1 MKFKFDFKFNIRRE
15 LKIAAALLAVAA
27 IIAFT
32 EGRQE
37 QLVVG
42 DVRVKMANN
51 YENHFLDEQDI
62 LSLMD
67 FDQVAMKGARFSEVN
82 MREVER
88 KIRRQPFVEDAQ
100 LYSDLKGNIIVK
112 ASLRRPIARIVRND
126 GPDGYIAEDGTI
138 MPVSDKFT
146 SRVILVSGGYVPTL
160 LKQRNLAS
168 TEEGRMLMRVVETIR
183 ADDFWSAQIAQLN
196 IDSKMRITMLPQVG
210 NERIE
215 FGKPER
221 VEQKFDK
228 LMIFYKEILP
238 RMGWNKYSRVN
249 LEYAGQIV
257 AE

>member
-1 MKFKFDFKFNIRRE
+1 MKFKFNFKRE
-15 LKIAAALLAVAA
+15 ARILAALLAVAG

-37 QLVVG
+37 GLVVG
-42 DVRVKMANN
+42 DVRVRMDNIN
-51 YENHFLDEQDI
+51 ENHFLDERDI

-88 KIRRQPFVEDAQ
+88 KIRRQPFVQDAQ
-100 LYSDLKGNIIVK
+100 LYSDLKGNIIVRT
-112 ASLRRPIARIVRND
+112 SLRRPIARIVRND

-146 SRVILVSGGYVPTL
+146 SRVVLVSGSYVPTL
-160 LKQRNLAS
+160 LRQKSIGQ
-168 TEEGRMLMRVVETIR
+168 TEEGQMLMHVIETIR
-183 ADDFWSAQIAQLN
+183 DDEFWSAQIAQLN
-196 IDSKMRITMLPQVG
+196 IDRKMHITMLPQVG
-210 NERIE
+210 NEQIE
-215 FGKPER
+215 FGKPDR
-221 VEQKFDK
+221 VEQKFHK

>member
-1 MKFKFDFKFNIRRE
+1 MKFKFNFNIKRE
-15 LKIAAALLAVAA
+15 IRIVTALLILGA

-37 QLVVG
+37 ELVVG
-42 DVRVKMANN
+42 DVRVRIENLSG
-51 YENHFLDEQDI
+51 NHFLDEQDI
-62 LSLMD
+62 LKLMD

-88 KIRRQPFVEDAQ
+88 KISRQPYVKDAQ
-100 LYSDLKGNIIVK
+100 LYSDMKGNIIVR
-112 ASLRRPIARIVRND
+112 ASLRRPIARIVRSD

-138 MPVSDKFT
+138 MPVSEKFT
-146 SRVILVSGGYVPTL
+146 SRVLLIGGSYVPTL
-160 LKQRNLAS
+160 LKQKSLGQS
-168 TEEGRMLMRVVETIR
+168 EEGQMLMHVIGTIR
-183 ADDFWSAQIAQLN
+183 EDEFWSAQIAQLN

-210 NERIE
+210 SERIE

-221 VEQKFDK
+221 VEQKFNK
-228 LMIFYKEILP
+228 LMIFYKEVLP

>member
-1 MKFKFDFKFNIRRE
+1 MKFKFNFNLKREIR
-15 LKIAAALLAVAA
+15 IVAALVTVVG

-32 EGRQE
+32 EGRQDE
-37 QLVVG
+37 LVVG
-42 DVRVKMANN
+42 DVRVKMDNAR
-51 YENHFLDEQDI
+51 ENHFLDEQDI
-62 LSLMD
+62 LSLME

-88 KIRRQPFVEDAQ
+88 KIKRQPFVQDAQ
-100 LYSDLKGNIIVK
+100 LYSDLKGNIIVR

-126 GPDGYIAEDGTI
+126 GPDGYIADDGTI
-138 MPVSDKFT
+138 MPVSEKFT
-146 SRVILVSGGYVPTL
+146 ARVVLISGAYVPAM
-160 LKQRNLAS
+160 LKQKNLS
-168 TEEGRMLMRVVETIR
+168 QTEDGRVLMQVIETIR
-183 ADDFWSAQIAQLN
+183 DDEFWSAQIAQLS
-196 IDSKMRITMLPQVG
+196 IDNKLRITMLPQVG

-221 VEQKFDK
+221 VEQKFNK

-249 LEYAGQIV
+249 LEYEGQIV

>member
-1 MKFKFDFKFNIRRE
+1 MKFNFKFNLKRE
-15 LKIAAALLAVAA
+15 LKIVAALVTVVG

-32 EGRQE
+32 EGRQDE
-37 QLVVG
+37 LVVG
-42 DVRVKMANN
+42 DVHVKMDNVN
-51 YENHFLDEQDI
+51 ENHFLDENDI

-67 FDQVAMKGARFSEVN
+67 FDRVAMKGARFSEVN

-88 KIRRQPFVEDAQ
+88 KIKLQPFVQDAQ
-100 LYSDLKGNIIVK
+100 LYSDLKGNIIVR

-126 GPDGYIAEDGTI
+126 GPDGYIADDGTV

-146 SRVILVSGGYVPTL
+146 ARVVLIGGSYVPAM
-160 LKQRNLAS
+160 LKQRNLKT
-168 TEEGRMLMRVVETIR
+168 TEEGRELMQVIETIR
-183 ADDFWSAQIAQLN
+183 DDDFWSAQIAQLN

-221 VEQKFDK
+221 ITKKFNK

-249 LEYAGQIV
+249 LEYEGQIV

>member
-1 MKFKFDFKFNIRRE
+1 MKFKFNIKRE
-15 LKIAAALLAVAA
+15 ARILTAILVVAG

-37 QLVVG
+37 GMVIG
-42 DVRVKMANN
+42 DVRVKVDNIN
-51 YENHFLDEQDI
+51 ENHFLDEQDI
-62 LSLMD
+62 LSLME
-67 FDQVAMKGARFSEVN
+67 FDQVAMKGAGFSDVN

-88 KIRRQPFVEDAQ
+88 KIRKQPFIEDAQ
-100 LYSDLKGNIIVK
+100 LYSDLKGNIIVR

-126 GPDGYIAEDGTI
+126 GPDGYIAEDGTV

-146 SRVILVSGGYVPTL
+146 SRVVLIGGSYIPTM
-160 LKQRNLAS
+160 LKQRNLTS
-168 TEEGRMLMRVVETIR
+168 SEEGRMLMHVIETIR
-183 ADDFWSAQIAQLN
+183 EDDFWKAQIAQLN
-196 IDSKMRITMLPQVG
+196 IDSKLRITMLPQVG

-221 VEQKFDK
+221 VAQKFDK

-249 LEYAGQIV
+249 LEYEGQIV

>member
-1 MKFKFDFKFNIRRE
+1 MKFNFNVKRE
-15 LKIAAALLAVAA
+15 ARILAALLAVAG

-37 QLVVG
+37 GLVVG
-42 DVRVKMANN
+42 DVRVKMDNVH
-51 YENHFLDEQDI
+51 ENHFLDERDV
-62 LSLMD
+62 LSLME

-88 KIRRQPFVEDAQ
+88 KIRRQPFVQDAQ
-100 LYSDLKGNIIVK
+100 LYSDLKGNIIVRT
-112 ASLRRPIARIVRND
+112 SLRRPVARIVRND

-146 SRVILVSGGYVPTL
+146 SRVVLISGSYVPTL
-160 LKQRNLAS
+160 LRQKSIGQ
-168 TEEGRMLMRVVETIR
+168 TEEGQMLMHVIETIR
-183 ADDFWSAQIAQLN
+183 DDEFWSAQIAQLN
-196 IDSKMRITMLPQVG
+196 IDRKMRITMLPQVG
-210 NERIE
+210 NEQIE
-215 FGKPER
+215 FGKPDR
-221 VEQKFDK
+221 VEQKFEK

>member
-1 MKFKFDFKFNIRRE
+1 MKFKFNIKRE
-15 LKIAAALLAVAA
+15 ARIVAA
-27 IIAFT
+27 VLVVVGIIAFT

-37 QLVVG
+37 GLVIG
-42 DVRVKMANN
+42 DVRVKVDNIS
-51 YENHFLDEQDI
+51 ENHFLDEQDI
-62 LSLMD
+62 LSLME

-88 KIRRQPFVEDAQ
+88 KIRRQPFVQDAQ
-100 LYSDLKGNIIVK
+100 LYSDLKGNIIVRT
-112 ASLRRPIARIVRND
+112 SLRRPIARIVRND

-138 MPVSDKFT
+138 MPVSEKFT
-146 SRVILVSGGYVPTL
+146 SRVVLIGGAYIPTM
-160 LKQRNLAS
+160 LKQRNLS
-168 TEEGRMLMRVVETIR
+168 LTEEGRMLMHVIETIR
-183 ADDFWSAQIAQLN
+183 EDEFWNAQIAQLN

-221 VEQKFDK
+221 VAQKFDK

-249 LEYAGQIV
+249 LEYESQIV

>member
-1 MKFKFDFKFNIRRE
+1 MKFKFNIKRE
-15 LKIAAALLAVAA
+15 ARILVAILVVA
-27 IIAFT
+27 GIIAFT

-37 QLVVG
+37 GLVIG
-42 DVRVKMANN
+42 DVRVKVDNIN
-51 YENHFLDEQDI
+51 ENHFLDEQDI
-62 LSLMD
+62 LSLME
-67 FDQVAMKGARFSEVN
+67 FDQVAMKGAGFSEVN

-88 KIRRQPFVEDAQ
+88 KIKRQPFIQDAQ
-100 LYSDLKGNIIVK
+100 LYSDLKGNIIVR

-126 GPDGYIAEDGTI
+126 GPDGYIADDGTV

-146 SRVILVSGGYVPTL
+146 SRVILVGGSYIPTL
-160 LKQRNLAS
+160 LKQRNLTS
-168 TEEGRMLMRVVETIR
+168 SEEGRMLMHVIETIR
-183 ADDFWSAQIAQLN
+183 EDEFWKAQIAQLN
-196 IDSKMRITMLPQVG
+196 IDSRMRITMLPQVG

-221 VEQKFDK
+221 VAQKFDK

-249 LEYAGQIV
+249 LEYEGQIV